1 MSNLKFVI
9 VQHANLQILLI
20 SIFSVDQTQIRISQN
35 LQFLQIQF
43 NISKLME
50 QISQLLIFM
59 ILLHRQF
66 HVQLFLIF

>member
-59 ILLHRQF
+59 ILLHKQV
-66 HVQLFLIF
+66 HVQ